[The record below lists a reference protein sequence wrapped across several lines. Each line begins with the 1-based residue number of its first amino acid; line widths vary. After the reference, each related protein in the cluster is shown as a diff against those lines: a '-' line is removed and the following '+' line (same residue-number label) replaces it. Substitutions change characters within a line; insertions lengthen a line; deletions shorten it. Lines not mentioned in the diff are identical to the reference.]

1 MRAWSHLY
9 RGNGVLTYND
19 IMVMVIVMTR
29 FLEGEMKNIMRER
42 KVKTLFPAQ
51 CHLLHILLLFRFLKT
66 KGLTWI
72 HAKIE

>member
-1 MRAWSHLY
+1 MRAWSRLY
-9 RGNGVLTYND
+9 RGNGVLTFND

-51 CHLLHILLLFRFLKT
+51 SHLLHILLFRFLKT

>member
-1 MRAWSHLY
+1 MREWSRLY

-42 KVKTLFPAQ
+42 KVKTPFPAQ
-51 CHLLHILLLFRFLKT
+51 SHLLHILFLDS
-66 KGLTWI
+66 
-72 HAKIE
+72 